1 MTALSPATVSPT
13 TGAPSSPAAIIPTD
27 HLFRLTTAQYGRM
40 IEAGV
45 LGESDPVELLD
56 GFLVEHMSRNESHD
70 SRLSHITRM
79 LRSMLPKEWMDR
91 GQMALNLSESIPEPD
106 LCIVR
111 FDPDDYSTRAPGVS
125 ELGLVIEVADTSLR
139 LDLTTKAQIYAREN
153 VPVYWVVNIPDRV
166 VEVLTLP
173 SPGGYL
179 SRQAIAPGTSL
190 PLVLDGQLAGSLD
203 VTELFR

>member
-70 SRLSHITRM
+70 SRLSRITRM

-153 VPVYWVVNIPDRV
+153 VPVYWVVDIPDRV
-166 VEVLTLP
+166 VEVFTLP
-173 SPGGYL
+173 SPDGYL
-179 SRQAIAPGTSL
+179 SRQAFAPGTSL